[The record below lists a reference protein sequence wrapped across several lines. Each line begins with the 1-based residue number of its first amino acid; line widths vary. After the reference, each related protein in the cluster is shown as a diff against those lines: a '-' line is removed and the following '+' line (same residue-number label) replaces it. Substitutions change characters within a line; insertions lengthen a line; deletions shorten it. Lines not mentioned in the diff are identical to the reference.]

1 MSSDYGQIGNSLRQ
15 RDVQY
20 VANRDEYGIWRIL
33 DTWHPEMA
41 AMTLTDDLDI
51 PDDSNAVTVLKEG
64 QFLALMKEVEIQ
76 GYMPSV
82 EPNTALGMDFGIAHE
97 GNGIDQSKELEEV
110 IKERD
115 HLLLVIKALE
125 ATQVEDQALSDDH
138 EYRMRKLDLY
148 ETMSNKGNLDLNVA
162 EMINNSGD

>member
-1 MSSDYGQIGNSLRQ
+1 MASDYGQIGNSLRQ

-51 PDDSNAVTVLKEG
+51 PDDSSAVNVLKEG
-64 QFLALMKEVEIQ
+64 QFLALMKEVEQQ
-76 GYMPSV
+76 GYMPSLSGGESPLFSIGAETI
-82 EPNTALGMDFGIAHE
+82 EPAREQSLLDIIAEVTA
-97 GNGIDQSKELEEV
+97 
-110 IKERD
+110 ERD
-115 HLLLVIKALE
+115 QLIAEQHDNQE
-125 ATQVEDQALSDDH
+125 ATEDH

-148 ETMSNKGNLDLNVA
+148 ETMSNKGNLDIEVA
-162 EMINNSGD
+162 ELINNSGD